1 MFHIVGERKILHAQP
16 LRNEPQIEFTI
27 LEDFGNAFKFPFH
40 LDIKRKMRKTE
51 YLTLK
56 INRRKEKKKFKYEIN
71 FQFVEQME

>member
-1 MFHIVGERKILHAQP
+1 MPI
-16 LRNEPQIEFTI
+16 
-27 LEDFGNAFKFPFH
+27 KFPFH

-71 FQFVEQME
+71 FQFVEQMEWKFNGDFKNNLKKSIQQHKVQTISKTEYK